1 MADESNPPVL
11 VDKARD
17 DTSSRQQSD
26 PEQHPKVTDSFR
38 YFCLLVASLV
48 AVCRNNL
55 DWLFVFMVVIF
66 QLLANIT

>member
-48 AVCRNNL
+48 G
-55 DWLFVFMVVIF
+55 VVEI
-66 QLLANIT
+66 I